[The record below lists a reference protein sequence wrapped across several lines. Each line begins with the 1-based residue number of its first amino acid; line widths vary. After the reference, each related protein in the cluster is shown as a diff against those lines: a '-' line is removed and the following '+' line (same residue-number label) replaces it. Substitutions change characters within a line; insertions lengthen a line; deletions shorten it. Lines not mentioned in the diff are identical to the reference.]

1 MSLHDELVDVTTRIL
16 GLRSEAE
23 AAREWPT
30 ILGRFG
36 RITDAIGRRRPEQR
50 RSPALRA
57 SAEWLHRSLRDA
69 PIADEARAEALEVL
83 ATIKA
88 MVGPVQV
95 KNQLVTREK
104 VHGRGR

>member
-1 MSLHDELVDVTTRIL
+1 MSLHDELVDVTTLIL

-23 AAREWPT
+23 AVTEWPS
-30 ILGRFG
+30 ILGRLG
-36 RITDAIGRRRPEQR
+36 RIRDAIGRRRPEQR
-50 RSPALRA
+50 RSPALGA
-57 SAEWLHRSLRDA
+57 SADWLHQTLLDA

-88 MVGPVQV
+88 MARPVEV